1 MGNTV
6 IEHLKDLDG
15 QLIELHVPVLRGRS
29 DNDYLGMAI
38 NTVARVKVIS
48 GDRDVPPHIQLGQS
62 VLPLDA
68 KVKRQELC
76 GLYFYELK
84 E

>member
-1 MGNTV
+1 MIDLLGNLT
-6 IEHLKDLDG
+6 G
-15 QLIELHVPVLRGRS
+15 QLIELHVPVLRGMA
-29 DNDYLGMAI
+29 DNDYLGTTI
-38 NTVARVKVIS
+38 TIVARVKVIS

-68 KVKRQELC
+68 KVERQELC
-76 GLYFYELK
+76 GLHYYELK